1 MSTILE
7 TLEDFRHLIR
17 NFSDRS
23 IRWLLRDNAYVQ
35 ALVKLVAPQLL
46 PFINFSRGMPQNRS
60 FISKALEERESDVL
74 LRVPF
79 QHTAE
84 DEELLIYILIE
95 HQSTADPLMGLRML
109 SYMVQIWEAQQR
121 DLEAK
126 GVPKTEWR
134 FQPILPI
141 LFYTGAGPWTPP
153 VSVTTLM
160 DLPEMLKRFVPTF
173 DILFLGVNTTPAE
186 TLKEMDH
193 PLGWLL
199 SVLQQERADTVSLR
213 EALIEAVPHLEAFES
228 PQGEHALLYCILLIL
243 HRRSA
248 EEQEDLIAAV
258 IQHSR
263 NKSEVETM
271 AQTAAQ
277 YLIEEGIAQGIEQ
290 GIERGARET
299 TIENTVAILTARFPN
314 ADVSILQPA
323 LEAISDLN
331 RLKQLNLNA
340 SLAESFRAFQHELET

>member
-7 TLEDFRHLIR
+7 TLEDFQHLIR

-23 IRWLLRDNAYVQ
+23 LRWLLRDNAYVQ

-46 PFINFSRGMPQNRS
+46 PFIDFSRGMPQNRS

-84 DEELLIYILIE
+84 DE
-95 HQSTADPLMGLRML
+95 
-109 SYMVQIWEAQQR
+109 
-121 DLEAK
+121 
-126 GVPKTEWR
+126 
-134 FQPILPI
+134 
-141 LFYTGAGPWTPP
+141 
-153 VSVTTLM
+153 VS
-160 DLPEMLKRFVPTF
+160 F
-173 DILFLGVNTTPAE
+173 
-186 TLKEMDH
+186 
-193 PLGWLL
+193 
-199 SVLQQERADTVSLR
+199 R

-228 PQGEHALLYCILLIL
+228 PQGEQALLYFILLIL

-271 AQTAAQ
+271 AQTAAE
-277 YLIEEGIAQGIEQ
+277 YLIEEGIAQG
-290 GIERGARET
+290 ARET
-299 TIENTVAILTARFPN
+299 TVENTLAILTARFPN
-314 ADVSILQPA
+314 ADVNVLKPA
-323 LEAISDLN
+323 MEAISDLN

-340 SLAESFRAFQHELET
+340 SLAESFRAFQDELEL